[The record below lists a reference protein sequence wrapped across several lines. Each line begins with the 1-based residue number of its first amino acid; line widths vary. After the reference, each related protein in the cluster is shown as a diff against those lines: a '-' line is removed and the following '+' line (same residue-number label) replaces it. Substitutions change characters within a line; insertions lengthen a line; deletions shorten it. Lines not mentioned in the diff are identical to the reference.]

1 LDIHPEDVI
10 ISIINVVVLFILLRL
25 ILWKHVIRYLADRSE
40 RIKKQFDDAKDKE
53 QHALTLLSQYDEK
66 IENLK
71 ERDREMLL
79 ASKERA
85 SKEAEQIL
93 EKAHDNAAFMISDA
107 ESRIAMEKNQ
117 ALEDAREEV
126 TKLAADMASRIL
138 HREISVSDNESVVEE
153 FFK

>member
-25 ILWKHVIRYLADRSE
+25 ILWKHVIRYLSERSA

-53 QHALTLLSQYDEK
+53 QQALTLMSQYDEK
-66 IENLK
+66 IGNLD

-85 SKEAEQIL
+85 SKEAELIL
-93 EKAHDNAAFMISDA
+93 EKAHDDAAIMIRDA
-107 ESRIAMEKNQ
+107 ENRIAMEKTQ
-117 ALEDAREEV
+117 ALEEAHEEV
-126 TKLAADMASRIL
+126 TRLAADMASRIL
-138 HREISVSDNESVVEE
+138 HREVSASDNENVVED